1 MAVVSPLFA
10 RRHQK
15 SITGA
20 LKEADISVR
29 RRALDL
35 LFAMA
40 TPTNAP
46 GITGFHGRYHQLVCR
61 CPGPDVRHGTP
72 TNAPGPLGFETPKL
86 NLVSVRQR
94 AGPAVCHGHAPPTWQ
109 LL

>member
-1 MAVVSPLFA
+1 MLRGACNVRPHLHRGWTGADGTA
-10 RRHQK
+10 RHLRRCCCRHQK

-46 GITGFHGRYHQLVCR
+46 GL
-61 CPGPDVRHGTP
+61 
-72 TNAPGPLGFETPKL
+72 
-86 NLVSVRQR
+86 
-94 AGPAVCHGHAPPTWQ
+94 
-109 LL
+109 